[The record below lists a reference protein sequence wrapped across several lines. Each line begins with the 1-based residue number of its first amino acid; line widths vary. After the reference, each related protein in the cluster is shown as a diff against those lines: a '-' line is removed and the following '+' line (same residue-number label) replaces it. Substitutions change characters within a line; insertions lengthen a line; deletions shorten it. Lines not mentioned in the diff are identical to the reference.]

1 MLPRADIYKPPQA
14 MVWVAYGGFMV
25 IDIGSHY
32 LKVVIIIIFKLI
44 FVNDCYMFYV
54 WLRFR
59 CLTRLT
65 RLTRQASPQKSQ
77 LPHLGRALTDVQE
90 MRQVSWLLKPK
101 W

>member
-1 MLPRADIYKPPQA
+1 
-14 MVWVAYGGFMV
+14 MV

-65 RLTRQASPQKSQ
+65 RQASPQKSQ